1 MDHDV
6 AALEDRIARLEQ
18 ELEDVRTRPEH
29 RPAATPSLWSWWERH
44 GRRVLFTL
52 TLVAFAAPTA
62 VWMQA
67 RHEER
72 MLASAQRHEAKLVR
86 SESLLQH
93 RHERI
98 LVYLDAAVNAAEGDP
113 RRGAALRFLA
123 ENLGTKRQSGRWAIA
138 ELERMGA
145 GQATSTEPRPQR
157 RGCRQ

>member
-18 ELEDVRTRPEH
+18 ELEEVRTRPD
-29 RPAATPSLWSWWERH
+29 RRPSLWSWWERQ
-44 GRRVLFTL
+44 GRRVLFTA
-52 TLVAFAAPTA
+52 TLVAVAAPTA
-62 VWMQA
+62 VWLQG

-98 LVYLDAAVNAAEGDP
+98 LVYLDAAVNAEEGDP
-113 RRGAALRFLA
+113 RRVAALRFLA
-123 ENLGTKRQSGRWAIA
+123 ENLGEKRQSGRWAIA
-138 ELERMGA
+138 ELERMRCG
-145 GQATSTEPRPQR
+145 R
-157 RGCRQ
+157 

>member
-29 RPAATPSLWSWWERH
+29 RPAATASLWSWWERH

-52 TLVAFAAPTA
+52 TLVAVAAPTA

-72 MLASAQRHEAKLVR
+72 MLAAAQRHEAKLVR
-86 SESLLQH
+86 NEGMLQH
-93 RHERI
+93 RHERT
-98 LVYLDAAVNAAEGDP
+98 LVYLDTAVNADEADP
-113 RRGAALRFLA
+113 RRIAALRYLA
-123 ENLGTKRQSGRWAIA
+123 ENASKRSWGRWAKD
-138 ELERMGA
+138 ELKRAGA
-145 GQATSTEPRPQR
+145 HEAPSCQPRPKR
-157 RGCRQ
+157 RGCGQ